1 MPFVLPANEES
12 QFNSLVQNRQKVE
25 KQRDKAVVEDV
36 KDIKLCVNFFSNN
49 MKKNE
54 KIKNMQKNFSKFT
67 KNLNYHFLGS
77 KKA

>member
-49 MKKNE
+49 MKKMRKL
-54 KIKNMQKNFSKFT
+54 KICKRIFL
-67 KNLNYHFLGS
+67 NLR
-77 KKA
+77 KI